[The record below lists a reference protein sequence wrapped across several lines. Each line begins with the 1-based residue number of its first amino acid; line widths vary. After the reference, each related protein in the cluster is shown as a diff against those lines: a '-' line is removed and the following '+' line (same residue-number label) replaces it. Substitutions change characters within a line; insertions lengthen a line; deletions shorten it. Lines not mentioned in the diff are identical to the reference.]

1 MLCAHIWLLF
11 LSALYFPT
19 IYLAALGLCTPVLT
33 LGIKN
38 RSPFFTGIKMK
49 LHQFTRHLLAASLL
63 IGSGL
68 GLHAQAAE
76 KSWPE
81 AQPLNLIVPFGP
93 GSSPDYVARVV
104 AEEAS
109 KELNQTIVVVNK
121 PGASGNL
128 GTAFIAKAPGDGYT
142 FGVSITGPMVNN
154 TVIYERLPYDPKK
167 DLVPLTLAVHQP
179 NVLITSASSGVDSIE
194 KLVKQLQD
202 KDQNLNFPSTGSGT
216 VSHLSVELLL
226 QRLKA
231 EAVHVPYASS
241 PAALTSVISGDTQF
255 GALPPIAVMGMI
267 NDGRLNALAVTSAQ
281 RSASLPT
288 IPTMAEVGYPGIE
301 GSGWIGFVMPS
312 STPETIQEKL
322 SSVLINVLHTE
333 KVQNAL
339 RQQHMDPV
347 GSTPAEFAQY
357 MEEDYQ
363 RWEPLITELNIRAD

>member
-1 MLCAHIWLLF
+1 
-11 LSALYFPT
+11 
-19 IYLAALGLCTPVLT
+19 
-33 LGIKN
+33 
-38 RSPFFTGIKMK
+38 MK
-49 LHQFTRHLLAASLL
+49 LHQFTRHLLAASLF
-63 IGSGL
+63 IGSSL
-68 GLHAQAAE
+68 GLNVQAAE
-76 KSWPE
+76 KPWPQ

-109 KELNQTIVVVNK
+109 KELDQTIVVVNK

-128 GTAFIAKAPGDGYT
+128 GTGFIAKAPGDGYT

-226 QRLKA
+226 QRLNA

-267 NDGRLNALAVTSAQ
+267 NDGRLNALAVTSAE

-312 STPETIQEKL
+312 STPEDIQEKL
-322 SSVLINVLHTE
+322 SSVLIKVLHTE

-357 MEEDYQ
+357 MEDDYQ